1 MVRRIITK
9 VNDIQG
15 TLHVDRYL
23 TGFSESF
30 IQTPN
35 NFITPIACTNIPVQ
49 NASDLYV
56 KYPRGYFWRDL
67 AEVRPLGGRPPQV
80 GYKVTSGTYKAEEWA
95 LEHTVDDRQR
105 ANTDAPIRLD
115 ENATNL
121 LTQIQLIRQD
131 RIWAGKFWTTGVW
144 SNDVTLSVKWDAA
157 NSTPIQD
164 IDTWKEVM
172 GQNTAMMPNTLIM
185 GANVKKT
192 LRNHADVIDRIKYTQ
207 MGVAEEALLAR
218 LFGVDNV
225 RTARSIYNTAQE
237 GGTDEFRHI
246 IDPDSAWLGY
256 IAPTGGLDTPTAI
269 ARWAWTGLIP
279 GAMNQ
284 YGGVMTRGRDDRAY
298 TDWFHNRTAFDM
310 TVVSADLG
318 IFFVDVV
325 GALSN

>member
-23 TGFSESF
+23 TGFSEAF
-30 IQTPN
+30 IQAPS
-35 NFITPIACTNIPVQ
+35 NFITPVAATNIPVT

-80 GYKVTSGTYKAEEWA
+80 GYKVEPDTYKAEEWA

-131 RIWAGKFWTTGVW
+131 RIWASKFWTTGVW
-144 SNDVTLSVKWDAA
+144 SNDVVLGVKWDAA
-157 NSTPIQD
+157 SSTPIQD
-164 IDTWKEVM
+164 IDEWKEVM
-172 GQNTAMMPNTLIM
+172 AQNTAMMPNTFIM

-207 MGVAEEALLAR
+207 TGVAEEALLAR

-225 RTARSIYNTAQE
+225 RTARSVYNTAQE
-237 GGTDEFRHI
+237 GGNDEFRHI

-256 IAPTGGLDTPTAI
+256 IAPSAGLDTPTAI

-310 TVVSADLG
+310 TVVSSDLG

>member
-15 TLHVDRYL
+15 TLRVDSYL

-30 IQTPN
+30 IQSPN
-35 NFITPIACTNIPVQ
+35 NFITPVAATNVPVVNQ
-49 NASDLYV
+49 SDLYV

-80 GYKVTSGTYKAEEWA
+80 GYKVESATYHAEEWA

-105 ANTDAPIRLD
+105 ANTQDPIRLD

-121 LTQIQLIRQD
+121 LTQIQLIRAD
-131 RIWAGKFWTTGVW
+131 RIWAQKFWTTGVW
-144 SNDVTLSVKWDAA
+144 SQDIVLPVKWDAA

-164 IDTWKEVM
+164 LDEWREVM
-172 GQNTAMMPNTLIM
+172 AQQTAMQPNTLIL

-207 MGVAEEALLAR
+207 IGVAEEDLLAR
-218 LFGVDNV
+218 LFNVENV
-225 RTARSIYNTAQE
+225 RVARSIYNTAQE
-237 GGTDEFRHI
+237 GGNDEFRHI
-246 IDPDSAWLGY
+246 VDPDSAWLGY
-256 IAPTGGLDTPTAI
+256 IAPSGGLDTPTAI

-310 TVVSADLG
+310 TVVSRDLG